1 MKTLLNIPK
10 VGIQLRG
17 RTFFQPGTHLE
28 HFLRG
33 AKLSTKN
40 LRGLKK
46 CTENIRGL
54 KILDVAEFKGCEIF
68 SEYSLKAFVVLKNG
82 DSSA

>member
-1 MKTLLNIPK
+1 M
-10 VGIQLRG
+10 
-17 RTFFQPGTHLE
+17 E

-33 AKLSTKN
+33 AKLSSKN

-54 KILDVAEFKGCEIF
+54 KILDLAEFEGCEIF
-68 SEYSLKAFVVLKNG
+68 SGYSLKTFEVLKNCDG
-82 DSSA
+82 CA

>member
-1 MKTLLNIPK
+1 MSAPK
-10 VGIQLRG
+10 GWDI
-17 RTFFQPGTHLE
+17 FQPGTHLE

-46 CTENIRGL
+46 CAENIRGL
-54 KILDVAEFKGCEIF
+54 KILNLAEFKGCEIF
-68 SEYSLKAFVVLKNG
+68 SEYSLKAFEILKKCDG
-82 DSSA
+82 CA